1 MTGNEI
7 TQAANKI
14 KTLFME
20 FKIGYD
26 HSAGMT
32 GERID
37 YECLEE
43 NKFDWGGSQMRLLI
57 RSR

>member
-7 TQAANKI
+7 TKAANKI

-20 FKIGYD
+20 FKIRYD

-32 GERID
+32 G
-37 YECLEE
+37 
-43 NKFDWGGSQMRLLI
+43 K
-57 RSR
+57 